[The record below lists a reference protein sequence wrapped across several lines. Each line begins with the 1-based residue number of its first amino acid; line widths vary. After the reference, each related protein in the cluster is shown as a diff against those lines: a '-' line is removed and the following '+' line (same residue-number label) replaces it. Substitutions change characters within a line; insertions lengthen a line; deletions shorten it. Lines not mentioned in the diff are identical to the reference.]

1 MTSEGSVG
9 LATLRSLI
17 RQELNTRDE
26 VSASALARE
35 LTQEHGESDWW
46 DLLQS
51 EMFTYALYQEV
62 VRQVAQTRKQGSV
75 VYGDKSIKPER
86 LQERI
91 EHIRNKRMN
100 GMEWL
105 GENRYKRVAKLNRAE
120 VLDAA
125 HARRERGDLN
135 NRYAMFWET
144 LAQRMDDVQI
154 VEDVATDEDLDA
166 LHALI
171 NRRND

>member
-1 MTSEGSVG
+1 MTKEGSVG
-9 LATLRSLI
+9 LTTLRSII
-17 RQELNTRDE
+17 RQALDTRDE
-26 VSASALARE
+26 VSASELARE
-35 LTQEHGESDWW
+35 LARTHGESDWW
-46 DLLQS
+46 GLLQT
-51 EMFTYALYQEV
+51 EMFDYALYGEV

-75 VYGDKSIKPER
+75 VYGEKSIKPER

-105 GENRYKRVAKLNRAE
+105 GDNRYKRVAKLNRNE

-125 HARRERGDLN
+125 QARRERGELK

-144 LAQRMDDVQI
+144 LAQRMDDAQL
-154 VEDVATDEDLDA
+154 VEDVATNEDLDA
-166 LHALI
+166 LHELI

>member
-1 MTSEGSVG
+1 MTKEGSVG
-9 LATLRSLI
+9 LTTLRSII
-17 RQELNTRDE
+17 RQALDTRDE
-26 VSASALARE
+26 VSASELARE
-35 LTQEHGESDWW
+35 LARTHGESDWW
-46 DLLQS
+46 GLLQT
-51 EMFTYALYQEV
+51 EMFDYALYGEV

-75 VYGDKSIKPER
+75 VYGEKSIKPER

-105 GENRYKRVAKLNRAE
+105 CDNRYKRVAKLNRNE

-125 HARRERGDLN
+125 QARRERGELN

-144 LAQRMDDVQI
+144 LAQRMDDAQL
-154 VEDVATDEDLDA
+154 VEDVATNEDLDA
-166 LHALI
+166 LHELI
-171 NRRND
+171 SRRND